1 MRTYLLSYLKKRC
14 GSLLLLCLFTGIFYV
29 TFYLYRIK
37 VEAVSYAFLLFGV
50 FALLSVAIDFVRYVG
65 RCRRIQQVKSSIS
78 GGVMDFPKPSDSAE
92 EIYQEIIE
100 DLYRQKSVLESDT
113 GIAKKEM
120 MDYYSL
126 WVHQIKTPISAMRLL
141 LQSEGMEE
149 QKVKKAMKMELFKTE
164 QYVEMVLSYLRME
177 EMSNDLM
184 LKWYP
189 LDEMIRQA
197 ARKYSQ
203 MFILQKISLDYRP
216 VESMVLTDEKW
227 LLFVMEQILS
237 NALKYTK
244 SGGTIHIYMAPDKKE
259 TLVIED
265 TGIGIQE
272 EDLPRVFEKGFTGY
286 NGREQKKSTGIG
298 LYLCKQV
305 MEKLNHDITIESAP
319 GEGTKV
325 YLSLYRKAQR
335 LE

>member
-1 MRTYLLSYLKKRC
+1 MRTYLCSYLKTRF
-14 GSLLLLCLFTGIFYV
+14 GSLLLFVLFTGIFYV

-37 VEAVSYAFLLFGV
+37 VEAVSYAFILFGA
-50 FALLSVAIDFVRYVG
+50 FALISAAVDFVRYMG
-65 RCRRIQQVKSSIS
+65 KCRRLEQMKCSIS
-78 GGVMDFPKPSDSAE
+78 GGLTEFPKPIDRTE
-92 EIYQEIIE
+92 TMYQEMIE
-100 DLYRQKSVLESDT
+100 ELYRQKSVLESDT
-113 GIAKKEM
+113 GIAKKDM
-120 MDYYSL
+120 LDYYSL

-141 LQSEGMEE
+141 LQAEDADG
-149 QKVKKAMKMELFKTE
+149 QGIKKAMKMELFKTE

-177 EMSNDLM
+177 DMSTDLM
-184 LKWYP
+184 LQWYS
-189 LDEMIRQA
+189 LDDMVRQA

-203 MFILQKISLDYRP
+203 MFILQKISLDYKP

-227 LLFVMEQILS
+227 LLFVIEQILS

-244 SGGTIHIYMAPDKKE
+244 SGGRISIYMAPDEKQ

-305 MEKLNHDITIESAP
+305 VDKLNHDITIESGI

-325 YLSLYRKAQR
+325 SLSLYRREQR